1 MQAQDKTTL
10 LHTPTPRARPSAE
23 RRRQTPLGTDSI
35 GPHQVN
41 SYHGS
46 GSPNL
51 ANPSQCVFGSLARNC
66 PVAMAAQFIGLQMLV
81 TLRGEQPVRIKGT
94 VSDVEAGTGLT
105 LSNGEFFFP
114 FFFSLSV
121 RRCSWRWPRGVL
133 TCGLPPNSVG
143 AEHQRVEAP
152 DEDPLDGNRRSRRG
166 PQHDCAESTRYRAAE
181 CPSRR
186 PARCSAAAAA
196 AAASA
201 RVHGPCR
208 AGRG

>member
-1 MQAQDKTTL
+1 MEVELLASVVRNCKHKTKQPSSTHL
-10 LHTPTPRARPSAE
+10 PRARPSAE

-51 ANPSQCVFGSLARNC
+51 ANPSQCVFGSLVRNR

-105 LSNGEFFFP
+105 LSNGEFFFSFFP
-114 FFFSLSV
+114 FFFYLRPPLLLATAA
-121 RRCSWRWPRGVL
+121 RRADLRP
-133 TCGLPPNSVG
+133 
-143 AEHQRVEAP
+143 
-152 DEDPLDGNRRSRRG
+152 
-166 PQHDCAESTRYRAAE
+166 AAE
-181 CPSRR
+181 QCG
-186 PARCSAAAAA
+186 C
-196 AAASA
+196 
-201 RVHGPCR
+201 
-208 AGRG
+208 